1 MKGVFSGWI
10 GGLALWSLSTL
21 STMAPVAEAQN
32 IVEAAIAAGF
42 DTLVV
47 AVETA
52 GLVDALATGNDLTVF
67 APIND
72 AFDDL
77 DDEILA
83 YLLAPQGIADLQQ
96 ILLYHVLPTRVL
108 STDFVDKGEIETL
121 AGITVE
127 VSVNKRGDKIEINN
141 SRIITADVLVDN
153 GIIHTIDGA

>member
-52 GLVDALATGNDLTVF
+52 GLVDVLATSNDLTVF
-67 APIND
+67 DRTAWLDNTGRTTFSNF
-72 AFDDL
+72 FDV
-77 DDEILA
+77 I
-83 YLLAPQGIADLQQ
+83 
-96 ILLYHVLPTRVL
+96 
-108 STDFVDKGEIETL
+108 F
-121 AGITVE
+121 
-127 VSVNKRGDKIEINN
+127 KREKSI
-141 SRIITADVLVDN
+141 
-153 GIIHTIDGA
+153 